1 MGDKIKSLID
11 EIANMGSTYS
21 YDQYNNLEA
30 ETYEGEDGKIKSA
43 YATRSKKIY
52 RRLDDS
58 GRIHNSQNVI
68 SDYRYTKGGRL
79 IGLRRNQYVYN
90 DCGDLVEKKDEQGGI
105 WKYEYTPSG
114 LLETVTRPDGQLVS
128 FAYDPVGR
136 RVSKEFDGK
145 ITRYVWDGNRILH
158 EWQTVSE
165 DADTI
170 KPFTWLYSGNTFTPI
185 AKLTHEKA
193 YSVITDHLGTPTMMI
208 NNKGG
213 QAVWKCKLN
222 IYGQERIK
230 EGGNTEEENC
240 NFRYPGQYEDVE
252 TGLYYNRFRY
262 YDPDMG
268 GYTQRDPIGLSGGNP
283 TVYGYVWSTLLE
295 VDEFGLMYRVNTA
308 LPRNEHGVPIPISQ
322 FPHTQIGEHTG
333 RRNSYRQTREWGAN
347 GELIRDI
354 DWTDHGRPQN
364 HTNPHQHTWED
375 NTTGGSKRRG
385 EAQPCQ

>member
-1 MGDKIKSLID
+1 
-11 EIANMGSTYS
+11 
-21 YDQYNNLEA
+21 
-30 ETYEGEDGKIKSA
+30 
-43 YATRSKKIY
+43 
-52 RRLDDS
+52 
-58 GRIHNSQNVI
+58 
-68 SDYRYTKGGRL
+68 
-79 IGLRRNQYVYN
+79 
-90 DCGDLVEKKDEQGGI
+90 
-105 WKYEYTPSG
+105 
-114 LLETVTRPDGQLVS
+114 LETVHRPDGQLVS

-193 YSVITDHLGTPTMMI
+193 YSVITDHLGTPTMMV

-222 IYGQERIK
+222 IYGQKRLAD
-230 EGGNTEEENC
+230 GGNTEEENC

-295 VDEFGLMYRVNTA
+295 VDPWGLAQFFRSMSRSEYFDIHDNGWRGIDGTMDFKWFANDFDSAATWGQAMGHAGDKFYVVGFDIPDNIRPLQQNASLDRIGAATLFDANDLNNPDVRVESVNAVRTDPN
-308 LPRNEHGVPIPISQ
+308 LQRHGV
-322 FPHTQIGEHTG
+322 
-333 RRNSYRQTREWGAN
+333 
-347 GELIRDI
+347 
-354 DWTDHGRPQN
+354 
-364 HTNPHQHTWED
+364 
-375 NTTGGSKRRG
+375 
-385 EAQPCQ
+385 CQG